1 MANIIRQLA
10 YARESSH
17 FKVEQASVLAL
28 QALLPGSHST
38 GAGARLR
45 LPLCPVQEADL
56 QRHAQRLARQGKIKE
71 IAGAYLRPRREL
83 TFEESLQTYEA
94 RTDSMQILQLR
105 PAWAWWSGLAPSA
118 AQVLAEILQQGARI
132 DDPDA
137 AARQEFVRW
146 GRAQRARC
154 VHSLHSE
161 PAAAWTSSS
170 SLLVSCS
177 GAGICSCAPC
187 PCACAP
193 PGNVASLT
201 PCTLEHL
208 GRSKRFDQRV

>member
-83 TFEESLQTYEA
+83 TFEESLQT
-94 RTDSMQILQLR
+94 LR
-105 PAWAWWSGLAPSA
+105 
-118 AQVLAEILQQGARI
+118 GAHRL
-132 DDPDA
+132 DA
-137 AARQEFVRW
+137 N
-146 GRAQRARC
+146 
-154 VHSLHSE
+154 
-161 PAAAWTSSS
+161 PAAA
-170 SLLVSCS
+170 
-177 GAGICSCAPC
+177 
-187 PCACAP
+187 
-193 PGNVASLT
+193 ASLGLVVGLS
-201 PCTLEHL
+201 TLCRTGARRDPAAGGADRRP
-208 GRSKRFDQRV
+208 GRRSSPGVCEVGTRSARSLRAQPPL